1 MGNTGSVVA
10 ANRSSTTMEPMKPMK
25 GFSISRWWPPELGE
39 ASSSGS
45 SSDMRYAY
53 FSQAR
58 RLLIEQQGQ
67 LTIYDTGAYQF
78 RGAFQ
83 PNGAERKLSFVSQR
97 GLVALD
103 SLKVVS
109 PSKP

>member
-1 MGNTGSVVA
+1 
-10 ANRSSTTMEPMKPMK
+10 MEPMKPMK

-67 LTIYDTGAYQF
+67 LTTYDTGAYQF
-78 RGAFQ
+78 RGALQ
-83 PNGAERKLSFVSQR
+83 PSGAERKLSFVSQR